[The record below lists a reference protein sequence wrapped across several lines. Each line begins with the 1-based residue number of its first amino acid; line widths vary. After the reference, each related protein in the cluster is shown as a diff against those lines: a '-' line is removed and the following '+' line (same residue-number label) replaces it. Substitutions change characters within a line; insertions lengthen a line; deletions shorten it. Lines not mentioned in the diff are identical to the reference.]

1 MMYIGP
7 ELTLFTSKFHGPPD
21 PGHPSFFLG
30 QGTLWGAD
38 EATSRAH
45 RLRAFPCEEL
55 LGLARVDVLDVA

>member
-7 ELTLFTSKFHGPPD
+7 EHTLFTSKFHGPPG
-21 PGHPSFFLG
+21 PRASLVFLG

-45 RLRAFPCEEL
+45 RLRAFPCEEP